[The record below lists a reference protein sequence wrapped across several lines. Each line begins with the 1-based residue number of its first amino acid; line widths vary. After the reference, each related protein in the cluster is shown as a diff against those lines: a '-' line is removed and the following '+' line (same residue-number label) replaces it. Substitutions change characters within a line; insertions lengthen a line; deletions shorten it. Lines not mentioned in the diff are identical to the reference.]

1 MNIWIKKHLQNVC
14 CPLDA
19 GRDQRRQL
27 LPLAIGRILA
37 THLGGESGSCVLASG
52 VPVIAAPASAVACAA
67 LTWMLV
73 GVTVGLPGQAY
84 PNIATGRPGTRW
96 WDQGF
101 EFSS

>member
-1 MNIWIKKHLQNVC
+1 MNIWIKKPLQNVC
-14 CPLDA
+14 CPLAA

-67 LTWMLV
+67 LTRMLV
-73 GVTVGLPGQAY
+73 GVGLPGPTN
-84 PNIATGRPGTRW
+84 PNIATG
-96 WDQGF
+96 
-101 EFSS
+101 